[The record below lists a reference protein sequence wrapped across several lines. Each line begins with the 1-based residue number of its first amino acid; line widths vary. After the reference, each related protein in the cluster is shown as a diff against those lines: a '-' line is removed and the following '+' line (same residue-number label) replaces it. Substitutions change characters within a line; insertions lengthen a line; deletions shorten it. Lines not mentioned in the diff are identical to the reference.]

1 MKGHLEIFEHRLKNM
16 AEKLPNINSID
27 LDEAFLEFER
37 ELGNSIPFYD
47 VKCVIYLLYAV
58 FVVNSVNEC
67 TDISRKHLRHIFKRF
82 SVFFRVKG
90 FDVFFRNRF
99 FNGQKRNT
107 HTS

>member
-47 VKCVIYLLYAV
+47 VKCGSTLADYYASN
-58 FVVNSVNEC
+58 FMQF
-67 TDISRKHLRHIFKRF
+67 IKAKL
-82 SVFFRVKG
+82 
-90 FDVFFRNRF
+90 
-99 FNGQKRNT
+99 Q
-107 HTS
+107 